1 MNKKHK
7 FTKKVLAFALCGALM
22 VPVGAMAGE
31 SSPIHP
37 LTFPTYVN
45 GAPVKINNAIIYD
58 GYTYVQLRE
67 LSGITNMGIDFVPK
81 GSHSMEP
88 GGGLP
93 EGISIDQP
101 TFVYVKDQV
110 HNWNGNMGSEKY
122 FKGVDI
128 TGLMSRYNLRKGNFK
143 YGFDLMAGTFVADGK
158 TIDIKILHSYGKDYM
173 TVDDFREQIQ
183 PYLVDMCMQ

>member
-1 MNKKHK
+1 MKMKKRL
-7 FTKKVLAFALCGALM
+7 TALALAAVVGLGA
-22 VPVGAMAGE
+22 VAPVGVAEA
-31 SSPIHP
+31 SPIQS

-45 GAPVKINNAIIYD
+45 GAPVKINNAITY
-58 GYTYVQLRE
+58 GGHTYVQLRE
-67 LSGITNMGIDFVPK
+67 LSGVTNMGIEFVPK
-81 GSHSMEP
+81 GHHKMEL

-93 EGISIDQP
+93 EGINIDQP

-128 TGLMSRYNLRKGNFK
+128 TSLMSRYNLRKGNFK
-143 YGFDLMAGTFVADGK
+143 YGFDPLAGTFVANGK
-158 TIDIKILHSYGKDYM
+158 SAEIKVLDSYGKTYM
-173 TVDDFREQIQ
+173 TVDDFREQVQ

>member
-1 MNKKHK
+1 MKMKKRL
-7 FTKKVLAFALCGALM
+7 TALALAAVVGLGA
-22 VPVGAMAGE
+22 VAPAGAVDA
-31 SSPIHP
+31 SPIQP

-45 GAPVKINNAIIYD
+45 GAPVKINNAITY
-58 GYTYVQLRE
+58 GGHTYVQLRE
-67 LSGITNMGIDFVPK
+67 LSGITNMGIEFVPQ

>member
-1 MNKKHK
+1 MTMKKRL
-7 FTKKVLAFALCGALM
+7 TALALAAVVGLGA
-22 VPVGAMAGE
+22 VAPVGAAE
-31 SSPIHP
+31 ASPIQP

-45 GAPVKINNAIIYD
+45 GAPVKINNAITY
-58 GYTYVQLRE
+58 GGHTYVQLRE
-67 LSGITNMGIDFVPK
+67 LSGITNMNIEFVPQ

-110 HNWNGNMGSEKY
+110 HNW
-122 FKGVDI
+122 
-128 TGLMSRYNLRKGNFK
+128 KGNFK

>member
-22 VPVGAMAGE
+22 MPVGAMAGE

-128 TGLMSRYNLRKGNFK
+128 TTLMHRYNANKGNLN
-143 YGFDLMAGTFVADGK
+143 YYFDLNGHFIANGK
-158 TIDIKILHSYGKDYM
+158 SIDIKILHSNGKDYM

>member
-1 MNKKHK
+1 MKMKKRL
-7 FTKKVLAFALCGALM
+7 TALALAAVVGLGA
-22 VPVGAMAGE
+22 VAPVGAAE
-31 SSPIHP
+31 ASPIQP

-45 GAPVKINNAIIYD
+45 GAPVKINNAITY
-58 GYTYVQLRE
+58 GGHTYVQLRE
-67 LSGITNMGIDFVPK
+67 LSGITNMGIEFVPQ

-128 TGLMSRYNLRKGNFK
+128 TTLMHRYNANKGNLN
-143 YGFDLMAGTFVADGK
+143 YYFDLNGHFIANGK
-158 TIDIKILHSYGKDYM
+158 SIDIKILHSNGKDYM